1 MEKMALTNNHLNQKS
16 KNMLRIGIAED
27 DFKIASLLK
36 SALEEEA
43 YDVTTIANGSEALT
57 VFTSQNFD
65 LLIVDVMMP
74 GINGHQLCKKVRMVN
89 QQIPILMLTALGM
102 VDDKV
107 AGLESGAD
115 DYLVKP
121 FHLKELLARVN
132 ALLRRINKKDQ
143 IHQLCFEDLCMNT
156 YNKEVTRNGK
166 PITLSAKEYALLE
179 LFIKNPNRLLSRQ
192 FIAEEVWGL
201 NFDTGTNV
209 IDVYVN
215 FLRKKIEKDFQRK
228 LIHTKINMGYIFK

>member
-1 MEKMALTNNHLNQKS
+1 MIK
-16 KNMLRIGIAED
+16 IGIAED
-27 DFKIASLLK
+27 DFKIATLLK
-36 SALEEEA
+36 SAFEENGFEVI
-43 YDVTTIANGSEALT
+43 VTTNGSEALP
-57 VFTSQNFD
+57 VFTQQHFD

-74 GINGHQLCKKVRMVN
+74 GINGHQLCEKIRVIN

-107 AGLESGAD
+107 RGLESGAD

-132 ALLRRINKKDQ
+132 ALLRRVNKKSQNQ
-143 IHQLCFEDLCMNT
+143 INQLCFENLSMNT
-156 YNKEVTRNGK
+156 YSREVTRNGQL
-166 PITLSAKEYALLE
+166 IELSAKEYALLE
-179 LFIKNPNRLLSRQ
+179 LFLKNPNRLLSRQ
-192 FIAEEVWGL
+192 FIAEKVWDI

-215 FLRKKIEKDFQRK
+215 FLRKKIDKDFERK
-228 LIHTKINMGYIFK
+228 LIHTKINMGYILK